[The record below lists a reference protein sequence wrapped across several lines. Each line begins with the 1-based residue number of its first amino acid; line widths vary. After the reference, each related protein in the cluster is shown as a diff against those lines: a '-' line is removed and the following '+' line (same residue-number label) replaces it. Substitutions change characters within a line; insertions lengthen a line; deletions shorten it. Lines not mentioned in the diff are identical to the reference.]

1 MSMLKKLGKQYAR
14 EIAQK
19 VEEVTLQAL
28 NEHNP
33 QNVTTEETTEKL
45 HTITGK
51 RKALYIGINYVGQ
64 KNALRWVFEIKYF
77 GHESF
82 FRWTRMNGTLRNP
95 IVDKSN
101 S

>member
-64 KNALRWVFEIKYF
+64 KNALRWVVEMMIYDSIL
-77 GHESF
+77 E
-82 FRWTRMNGTLRNP
+82 MNHPRDGLTGICL
-95 IVDKSN
+95 
-101 S
+101 

>member
-64 KNALRWVFEIKYF
+64 KNALRGCVNDVVNIKKFFEKHYPID
-77 GHESF
+77 ESMVL
-82 FRWTRMNGTLRNP
+82 TDDPETEP
-95 IVDKSN
+95 
-101 S
+101 

>member
-64 KNALRWVFEIKYF
+64 KNALR
-77 GHESF
+77 
-82 FRWTRMNGTLRNP
+82 
-95 IVDKSN
+95 
-101 S
+101 